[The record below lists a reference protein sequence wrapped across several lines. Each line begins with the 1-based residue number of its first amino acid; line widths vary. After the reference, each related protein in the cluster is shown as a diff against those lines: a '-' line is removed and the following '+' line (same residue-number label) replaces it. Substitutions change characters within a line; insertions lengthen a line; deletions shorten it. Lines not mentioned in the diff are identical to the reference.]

1 MKQILKIKD
10 NCSNYNSARGFI
22 MLEVKEFLRNLFG
35 TVKAVFRLMLVTI
48 TFFLSGLNNVIFA
61 GREVCGFTFTY
72 DFMSQDIDKL
82 NYIDKLNM
90 QLEDDTEEDLGDGYI
105 YIEGDEDEEDY

>member
-1 MKQILKIKD
+1 
-10 NCSNYNSARGFI
+10 

-35 TVKAVFRLMLVTI
+35 TTKAVFRLILVTI
-48 TFFLSGLNNVIFA
+48 TFFLSGLNNVVFA

-90 QLEDDTEEDLGDGYI
+90 QLEDGEDEQMGSEFI
-105 YIEGDEDEEDY
+105 IIEGDEEDEDYE